1 MALYMYEVAYTPES
15 VAAQIKEPH
24 DRLEAVK
31 PALEAMG
38 VKLVVGGYPLGE
50 YDVLIIV
57 EAADDATAASVDLAV
72 TAGGAVKSSKTTRL
86 LSGQERIDALRK
98 AQGSQYRPARYGVR
112 DPDDRMP
119 TFRIWA
125 PRSK

>member
-1 MALYMYEVAYTPES
+1 MALYMYEAAYTPES

-38 VKLVVGGYPLGE
+38 VKIMVGGYPLGE
-50 YDVLIIV
+50 YDVLIII

-72 TAGGAVKSSKTTRL
+72 TAGGAVKSSKTTRI
-86 LSGQERIDALRK
+86 LSGQERIEALSR
-98 AQGSQYRPARYGVR
+98 AQGSQYRPAR
-112 DPDDRMP
+112 
-119 TFRIWA
+119 
-125 PRSK
+125 

>member
-1 MALYMYEVAYTPES
+1 MALYMYEAAYTPES

-38 VKLVVGGYPLGE
+38 VKIMVGGYPLGK
-50 YDVLIIV
+50 YDVLIVI

-72 TAGGAVKSSKTTRL
+72 TAGGAVKSSKTTRI
-86 LSGQERIDALRK
+86 LSGQER
-98 AQGSQYRPARYGVR
+98 G
-112 DPDDRMP
+112 
-119 TFRIWA
+119 
-125 PRSK
+125 

>member
-1 MALYMYEVAYTPES
+1 MALYMYEAAYTPES

-38 VKLVVGGYPLGE
+38 VKIMVGGYPLGE
-50 YDVLIIV
+50 YDVLFVI

-72 TAGGAVKSSKTTRL
+72 TAGGAVKSSKTTRI
-86 LSGQERIDALRK
+86 LSGQER
-98 AQGSQYRPARYGVR
+98 G
-112 DPDDRMP
+112 
-119 TFRIWA
+119 
-125 PRSK
+125 

>member
-38 VKLVVGGYPLGE
+38 VKIVVGGYPLGE

-57 EAADDATAASVDLAV
+57 EAADDTTAASTALAV
-72 TAGGAVKSSKTTRL
+72 TAGGAVKSSKITRL
-86 LSGQERIDALRK
+86 LSGQERIEALRR
-98 AQGSQYRPARYGVR
+98 AQGSQYRPAR
-112 DPDDRMP
+112 
-119 TFRIWA
+119 
-125 PRSK
+125 

>member
-1 MALYMYEVAYTPES
+1 MGLYMYEVAYTPES

-38 VKLVVGGYPLGE
+38 VKIVVGGYPLGE

-57 EAADDATAASVDLAV
+57 EASDDATAASIGLAV
-72 TAGGAVKSSKTTRL
+72 TAGGAVKSSRTTRL
-86 LSGQERIDALRK
+86 LSGQERVKALRK
-98 AQGSQYRPARYGVR
+98 AQDSQYRPAR
-112 DPDDRMP
+112 
-119 TFRIWA
+119 
-125 PRSK
+125 

>member
-57 EAADDATAASVDLAV
+57 EAADDATAASVDLAI

-86 LSGQERIDALRK
+86 LSGQERIEALRK
-98 AQGSQYRPARYGVR
+98 AQGSQYRPAR
-112 DPDDRMP
+112 
-119 TFRIWA
+119 
-125 PRSK
+125 